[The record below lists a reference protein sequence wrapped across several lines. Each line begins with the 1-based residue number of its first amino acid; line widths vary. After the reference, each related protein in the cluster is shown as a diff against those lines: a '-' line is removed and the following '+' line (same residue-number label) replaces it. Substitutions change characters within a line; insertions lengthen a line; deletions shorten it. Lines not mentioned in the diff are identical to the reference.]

1 MWPGSYLSSRGRRS
15 GEGACANNICT
26 VSTVAVVE
34 AALQHTGFRVRIR
47 MAILKSPCRTRWRA
61 SKHKFL
67 NFRGVIFDL
76 DPVFN
81 NTDEW
86 YNAIPKK
93 IRPNKNQPFYH
104 LFAEN
109 EEIFYIAYVSEQNLI
124 DDLKRGPANHP
135 DIKKIFS
142 HFDGR
147 SYIPHENVTN

>member
-1 MWPGSYLSSRGRRS
+1 MQEL
-15 GEGACANNICT
+15 
-26 VSTVAVVE
+26 VE
-34 AALQHTGFRVRIR
+34 AKFSIGNIV
-47 MAILKSPCRTRWRA
+47 
-61 SKHKFL
+61 KHKFL
-67 NFRGVIFDL
+67 DFRGVIFDL

-93 IRPNKNQPFYH
+93 IRPDKNQPFYH

-109 EEIFYIAYVSEQNLI
+109 EEIFYIAYVSEQNLLN
-124 DDLKRGPANHP
+124 DLKNGPANHP

-147 SYIPHENVTN
+147 CYIPHENVTN